1 MHCMLYRYNREEY
14 LKKILISLFPS
25 SCNSNSDNKSNISYI
40 DASVRNS
47 VFRVKTWLASNTE
60 SKIVL
65 SVLRWGNCMSVL
77 CTVYNI
83 LCTVYCVLFTVYCAL
98 CTVHSI
104 LCTVYCVQ
112 YTVHCA
118 LCTVWVS
125 LLSIGEWT
133 MWMRSVY
140 LSTWTHSH
148 LNHSHTHTQTMKYHT
163 LTQIAYRKQ
172 S

>member
-112 YTVHCA
+112 YTVHCV
-118 LCTVWVS
+118 LCECPCYPVARE
-125 LLSIGEWT
+125 LCEWG
-133 MWMRSVY
+133 VFIY
-140 LSTWTHSH
+140 VH
-148 LNHSHTHTQTMKYHT
+148 LNTLSPQPLTHTYTNNEISHTNTDC
-163 LTQIAYRKQ
+163 L
-172 S
+172 